1 VCKAFKE
8 TLGNK
13 NFDEN
18 HLVEEK
24 NFVWKII
31 SKNKECEQGKC
42 QCSPIKLE
50 EGSSKVLNQPLF
62 KREHWPEMSSTMQD
76 LYGAKKP
83 HKDVKK
89 LYKDV
94 MTRVETERLINVV
107 GELGIG
113 KKTVVR
119 KVAELMYERDVFEDG
134 IVIIENKDDHTS
146 DDIV

>member
-1 VCKAFKE
+1 
-8 TLGNK
+8 
-13 NFDEN
+13 
-18 HLVEEK
+18 
-24 NFVWKII
+24 
-31 SKNKECEQGKC
+31 
-42 QCSPIKLE
+42 
-50 EGSSKVLNQPLF
+50 
-62 KREHWPEMSSTMQD
+62 MQD

-146 DDIV
+146 DDII